1 MKSPEGFRH
10 EIKACMMEKL
20 FVFLVL
26 TAIFAGCVEPS
37 GIKDKEKPADINK
50 SQGVLDNAIRLY
62 DDYKWKL
69 DLVVEIQQRTD
80 AQGTEAPVENYIEWR
95 RRNNESIEAGERLAT
110 YIMEHRDVLSQYWT
124 SDILVLIAK
133 NKVTFER
140 DNQGIEQKI
149 YSLEHPQKRYGW
161 RIDYYGREGS
171 RDLGVLTFVN
181 KGKNLSNV
189 KFRFAFYMSS
199 GTLYS
204 EESIPIGDV
213 ASGETV
219 RKKVSLPGRYN
230 GEETWSREKVFLY
243 INGSIKE
250 IMVYENDE
258 WREEQINVTG

>member
-1 MKSPEGFRH
+1 
-10 EIKACMMEKL
+10 MEKL

-26 TAIFAGCVEPS
+26 IVIFAGCVEPP
-37 GIKDKEKPADINK
+37 GIKEQIPENINK
-50 SQGVLDNAIRLY
+50 SQGVSDNAIRLY

-69 DLVVEIQQRTD
+69 DLVAEIQQRTD
-80 AQGTEAPVENYIEWR
+80 AQGTEAPVENYIEWK
-95 RRNNESIEAGERLAT
+95 RRNNESIDAGERLAT
-110 YIMEHRDVLSQYWT
+110 YIIEHRDVLSQYWT

-140 DNQGIEQKI
+140 DNQDIEQKI

-161 RIDYYGREGS
+161 KIDYYGREGS
-171 RDLGVLTFVN
+171 RDLGILTFVN

-189 KFRFAFYMSS
+189 MFRFEFYKSS

-204 EESIPIGDV
+204 EESIPIVEV

-219 RKKVSLPGRYN
+219 RKKVSLPGRYI
-230 GEETWSREKVFLY
+230 GEETWSREKMFLY

-250 IMVYENDE
+250 IMAYENDE
-258 WREEQINVTG
+258 WKEEQINITG

>member
-1 MKSPEGFRH
+1 MK
-10 EIKACMMEKL
+10 KL

-26 TAIFAGCVEPS
+26 AALLGFAGCVESP
-37 GIKDKEKPADINK
+37 GIKEQKPADINK
-50 SQGVLDNAIRLY
+50 SQGILDNANRLY

-80 AQGTEAPVENYIEWR
+80 ALGTEAPVENYIEWK
-95 RRNNESIEAGERLAT
+95 RRNNESIDAGERLAT
-110 YIMEHRDVLSQYWT
+110 YIIEHRDVLSQYWT

-149 YSLEHPQKRYGW
+149 YSLEHPQKQYGW

-171 RDLGVLTFVN
+171 RDLGVLTFIN
-181 KGKNLSNV
+181 RGRNLSNV
-189 KFRFAFYMSS
+189 KFRFVFYVS
-199 GTLYS
+199 GGALYS
-204 EESIPIGDV
+204 DESIPIGDV

-219 RKKVSLPGRYN
+219 RKKVSLPGRYI
-230 GEETWSREKVFLY
+230 GEETWSQEKLFLY

-258 WREEQINVTG
+258 WREENINMSG

>member
-1 MKSPEGFRH
+1 MMK
-10 EIKACMMEKL
+10 KL

-26 TAIFAGCVEPS
+26 TVIFAGCVEPS
-37 GIKDKEKPADINK
+37 GIKEQIPENINN
-50 SQGVLDNAIRLY
+50 SQGVQDNAIRLY

-69 DLVVEIQQRTD
+69 DLVTEIQQRTD
-80 AQGTEAPVENYIEWR
+80 ALGTEAPVENYIEWEH
-95 RRNNESIEAGERLAT
+95 RNNEGIEAGEMLET
-110 YIMEHRDVLSQYWT
+110 YIIEHRGVLSQYWT

-149 YSLEHPQKRYGW
+149 YSLEHPQKPYGW

-171 RDLGVLTFVN
+171 RDLGVLTFAN

-189 KFRFAFYMSS
+189 KFRFDFYISS

-204 EESIPIGDV
+204 EESIPLGEI
-213 ASGETV
+213 ASGETI
-219 RKKVSLPGRYN
+219 RKKVSLPGRYI

-250 IMVYENDE
+250 IMDYENDE
-258 WREEQINVTG
+258 WREEKINNTG